1 MWLTD
6 TPPEEALAFWQRDYP
21 AMQTLAGLLK
31 TVQEAGYR
39 CLWHTQLPQRA
50 WHNYLDP
57 IERNLAR
64 HRAELGDSPAW
75 QDLSRE
81 VAIHRQYLGCYGY
94 VICCLQAV

>member
-31 TVQEAGYR
+31 AVQEAGYR
-39 CLWHTQLPQRA
+39 CLWHTELPQRA

-64 HRAELGDSPAW
+64 HSAELGDSPAW

-81 VAIHRQYLGCYGY
+81 VAIHRQYLGSYGY